1 MDAMSHDPETGEVL
15 TSPVATINIAGAA
28 GQLKSIVQRIE
39 RVAEEIA
46 DLQDDMREIYKE
58 ARMTGF
64 DPKIIRKVVAERK
77 KDGSERQAE
86 LDLFRVYFDAAR

>member
-1 MDAMSHDPETGEVL
+1 MDAMSHDPETGEITGGV
-15 TSPVATINIAGAA
+15 VTINIAGAA

-39 RVAEEIA
+39 RMAEEIA

-77 KDGSERQAE
+77 KDGTERQAE
-86 LDLFRVYFDAAR
+86 RDLFSVYWNAAN